1 MRSKR
6 STGTAETKTLKRVRD
21 LPAKK
26 LGDNKTRKIKGGMPQ
41 GPPNRSLIP
50 PGPPI

>member
-1 MRSKR
+1 M
-6 STGTAETKTLKRVRD
+6 TKKQSRPRKRVRD

-26 LGDNKTRKIKGGMPQ
+26 IGEDKTKRVKGGMPQ
-41 GPPNRSLIP
+41 GPPNRTNIP

>member
-1 MRSKR
+1 MIAKKKR
-6 STGTAETKTLKRVRD
+6 KNPVKGVKD

-26 LGDNKTRKIKGGMPQ
+26 VTDKEGRDVKGGMPQ
-41 GPPNRSLIP
+41 GPPNRQIP

>member
-1 MRSKR
+1 MIAKKK
-6 STGTAETKTLKRVRD
+6 GKNNLKRVKD

-26 LGDNKTRKIKGGMPQ
+26 VTDEKGRDVKGGMPQ
-41 GPPNRSLIP
+41 GPPNRQIP